1 MSKNFQ
7 ARNNKNIR
15 DLTAFALLSLCQ
27 NDTSIS
33 PTAYKVHGHRIWKDI
48 SFSAS
53 QEIPRMLWKPKFQC
67 CVHKS
72 PILRKMNPVHVI
84 PSFFSKIHICIKF
97 PSSNCKLCHLRSV
110 FQRRLRVKEVAQ
122 GWMDYIKIQ
131 KAVDVST
138 NVKMALLS
146 LINVQ
151 KVTNSTTIQN
161 YVV

>member
-1 MSKNFQ
+1 MTRVFH
-7 ARNNKNIR
+7 
-15 DLTAFALLSLCQ
+15 LLRTKYQ
-27 NDTSIS
+27 
-33 PTAYKVHGHRIWKDI
+33 GHRIWKAI
-48 SFSAS
+48 SFLAS
-53 QEIPRMLWKPKFQC
+53 QEIPRMLWNPNFRC
-67 CVHKS
+67 RVHNS
-72 PILRKMNPVHVI
+72 PILRKMNPVHVL
-84 PSFFSKIHICIKF
+84 PSFFSKIHVRINF
-97 PSSNCKLCHLRSV
+97 PPTNCKLCHLRSV